1 MLRPRLLLFA
11 TALACSAAPA
21 AAQTHRDVNPFIG
34 TGGHGHTYPGAT
46 VPFGMVQ
53 LSPDSRFDGWDGC
66 GGYHYTD
73 DRIYGFSH
81 THLQGTGVSDYG
93 DVLFA
98 PCTQFLPG
106 KRDWKDRASSGIDKR
121 TEQAWAG
128 YYSVELTD
136 QHLQAE
142 LTATPHVGIH
152 RYTLAAPDTFT
163 LVINLAYRDE
173 LVEYS
178 IYPLD
183 DSTLVGHRISKA
195 WAEEQH
201 VYFAV
206 RFSAPFDWRDQL
218 EETVET
224 GVAADGTRLQELRYV
239 PVFAADFGVLSQ
251 LTARVGLSFVDTN
264 GALLNLLTEAPHGD
278 FDRYREAAEAQ
289 WDDALGRIAVEG
301 GAPEERTIFA
311 TALYHCMTT
320 PNLASD
326 VDGRYRGGDLAVHA
340 LRPGEG
346 KHYSVFSLWDTFRAL
361 HPLLNWVEGER
372 SVDFVRTMLRFAEQ
386 SGGLPVWELAGNET
400 GCMIGYHSVPVI
412 ADAWA
417 WGLRG
422 FDPSKA
428 LEWMQQAAD
437 SAHLGLPAYI
447 ARGYIPSDI
456 EPESVSKTL
465 EYAFDDACIA
475 TFAAAIGRNDVS
487 ERFRLRALNY
497 RNLMHPTSGFFQPR
511 RGGAWVEDFD
521 PCEVNF
527 NFTEANGWQYSCF
540 VPHDAAGFARLLGGP
555 SALGTRLDS
564 LFFTTDPVRGR
575 HQADITG
582 LIGQYAH
589 GNEPSHHAAYMYV
602 FSDRPERMAPLVHR
616 IADEQYANAPDGL
629 SGNEDC
635 GQMSAWYVWASLGL
649 YPLSPGAGQAVVTQP
664 RFDRITVQPRVGAPL
679 VLTRGGSG
687 NHLTHRINSYSPNA
701 SHFVAYSSL
710 KEGKS
715 LHIEAHPTAQ
725 SPADA
730 THHRT
735 IAMKPWGDRG
745 FTAAPS
751 IDAPRTYR
759 GRHVDVHITH
769 LDPTA
774 ILELRLGDSD
784 RWKRI
789 SPGHQ
794 RLKHSGEFHVR
805 ATVADAPS
813 VIVSHTVVRMDH
825 RITASYPAGN
835 YDHQY
840 TAGGDQALVDGLQGS
855 TEFRTGEWQGFP
867 GRPLTVVLDCGAT
880 ENLRGVRLGA
890 LHDTRPWIFLPR
902 EVRVETSVDGIHWQ
916 PAGATGHAVADT
928 APDALVH
935 RFEVGF
941 EARARYLR
949 VTAEPYGPLPAWHI
963 SAGEPAWLFVDEIE
977 VLR

>member
-1 MLRPRLLLFA
+1 MQPRELLL
-11 TALACSAAPA
+11 ALACVGALAPA

-34 TGGHGHTYPGAT
+34 TGGHGHTFPGAT

-66 GGYHYTD
+66 GGYHFTD
-73 DRIYGFSH
+73 ERIYGFSH
-81 THLQGTGVSDYG
+81 THLQGTGVSDYA

-106 KRDWKDRASSGIDKR
+106 QRDWKDRAGSGIDKSSER
-121 TEQAWAG
+121 AWAG
-128 YYSVELTD
+128 YYSVDLTD
-136 QHLQAE
+136 QRLTAE

-152 RYTLAAPDTFT
+152 RYTLAERDTFT

-178 IYPLD
+178 MYPLD

-195 WAEEQH
+195 WAEHQH
-201 VYFAV
+201 VYFVA
-206 RFSAPFDWRDQL
+206 RFSKPFVWRDQL

-224 GVAADGTRLQELRYV
+224 GIAADGTRLQELRYV
-239 PVFAADFGVLSQ
+239 PVFAADFGVIDG

-278 FDRYREAAEAQ
+278 FDRYRAAAEVL
-289 WDDALGRIAVEG
+289 WDDALGRIAIEG
-301 GAPEERTIFA
+301 GSSDARTEFA

-326 VDGRYRGGDLAVHA
+326 VDGRYRGGDLAIHT
-340 LRPGEG
+340 LKPGEG

-361 HPLLNWVEGER
+361 HPLLNWIEGER
-372 SVDFVRTMLRFAEQ
+372 SVDFVRTMLRFAQQ

-422 FDPSKA
+422 FDPQEA
-428 LEWMQQAAD
+428 LRWMIQAAD

-447 ARGYIPSDI
+447 TRGYIPSDV

-475 TFAAAIGRNDVS
+475 TFAAALSRNDVS
-487 ERFRLRALNY
+487 ERFRLRALSY
-497 RNLMHPTSGFFQPR
+497 RNLLHPTSGFFQPR

-527 NFTEANGWQYSCF
+527 NYTEANGWQYSCF
-540 VPHDAAGFARLLGGP
+540 VPHDAPGFARLLGGP
-555 SALGTRLDS
+555 AALGTRLDS
-564 LFFTTDPVRGR
+564 MFFTDAPVRGR

-589 GNEPSHHAAYMYV
+589 GNEPSHHAAFMYA
-602 FSDRPERMAPLVHR
+602 FSDRPERMAPLVQR
-616 IADEQYANAPDGL
+616 ILEEQYRNAPDGL

-635 GQMSAWYVWASLGL
+635 GQMSAWYVWGSLGL
-649 YPLSPGAGQAVVTQP
+649 YPLAPGSGQAVVTFPQ
-664 RFDRITVQPRVGAPL
+664 FDRISVKPRTGAPL
-679 VLTRGGSG
+679 EVTRSGTG
-687 NHLTHRINSYSPNA
+687 NHLTYKLNSQSSNA
-701 SHFVAYSSL
+701 SHFVSYTGL
-710 KEGKS
+710 KEGKN
-715 LHIEAHPTAQ
+715 LHVQAHSTAQ

-730 THHRT
+730 VHHRT
-735 IAMKPWGDRG
+735 IAMKPWNDRG

-759 GRHVDVHITH
+759 GKRVDVHIAH
-769 LDPTA
+769 LDPEA
-774 ILELRLGDSD
+774 KLELSCGSTAQ
-784 RWKRI
+784 WKPI
-789 SPGHQ
+789 SPGMH
-794 RLKHSGEFHVR
+794 RLKHSGTFHVR
-805 ATVADAPS
+805 ATVPDAPPTT
-813 VIVSHTVVRMDH
+813 VAHTVLRMEH
-825 RITASYPAGN
+825 SVSATYPGAK

-840 TAGGDQALVDGLQGS
+840 TAGGDHGLVDGLFGS

-867 GRPLTVVLDCGAT
+867 GRPCEVILDLGTT
-880 ENLRGVRLGA
+880 ENLRGIRLGA

-902 EVRVETSVDGIHWQ
+902 EVRAETSVDGEQWNRAGIAVHGIADTT
-916 PAGATGHAVADT
+916 AGAQ
-928 APDALVH
+928 VH
-935 RFEVGF
+935 RFEVHF
-941 EARARYLR
+941 TSRARYVR
-949 VTAEPYGPLPAWHI
+949 VVAEPYGPLPAWHL